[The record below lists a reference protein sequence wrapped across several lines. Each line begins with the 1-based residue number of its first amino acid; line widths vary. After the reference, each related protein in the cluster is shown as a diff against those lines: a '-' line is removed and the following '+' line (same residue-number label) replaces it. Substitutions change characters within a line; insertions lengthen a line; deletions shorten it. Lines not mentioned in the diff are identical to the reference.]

1 MDRAGAARVFG
12 GIGMIDKA
20 VGSRAQSIERR
31 RHSRITQAPLG
42 VDEREKGDLAPLLFE
57 TAGLPPCQQFPAWQ
71 EHAAPLFDSRLPDA
85 VQPGD
90 GFVVRQDVWN
100 LGGLLIVQQVNPA
113 FSFERSANKVRL
125 SPIDHWQITFLRS
138 GSSWTESG
146 GRVVQNTP
154 GLMEVR
160 SYGRPFRGRTL
171 AADSVGMIVPAE
183 LFADRGGL
191 PAASHNVALGGH
203 RARLL
208 FDHLLSLEATLS
220 RLTQDDLPGIR
231 DRLREM
237 VMDAVT
243 PLADPADDKEQVSQ
257 AGLMTRARRF
267 IIANILSPD
276 LTVDTLC
283 RELGTSR
290 TRLYELFETHGG
302 VATYIRRRRL
312 MAAHAMLTDPSETR
326 KIGAIGMAVGFDSA
340 ANFSRAFTQHFGYS
354 PSTVQKHGAG
364 KGPRD
369 RAADH
374 QAERRGSETFEGV
387 LRTLGLS

>member
-171 AADSVGMIVPAE
+171 AADSIGMIVPAE
-183 LFADRGGL
+183 LFAAVAQVLAFVINRRSVGQRGGAHRSPRTEADL
-191 PAASHNVALGGH
+191 PAV
-203 RARLL
+203 
-208 FDHLLSLEATLS
+208 
-220 RLTQDDLPGIR
+220 P
-231 DRLREM
+231 
-237 VMDAVT
+237 AV
-243 PLADPADDKEQVSQ
+243 
-257 AGLMTRARRF
+257 G
-267 IIANILSPD
+267 
-276 LTVDTLC
+276 
-283 RELGTSR
+283 
-290 TRLYELFETHGG
+290 
-302 VATYIRRRRL
+302 RRRRVV
-312 MAAHAMLTDPSETR
+312 APA
-326 KIGAIGMAVGFDSA
+326 SA
-340 ANFSRAFTQHFGYS
+340 ALA
-354 PSTVQKHGAG
+354 AG
-364 KGPRD
+364 R
-369 RAADH
+369 
-374 QAERRGSETFEGV
+374 
-387 LRTLGLS
+387 